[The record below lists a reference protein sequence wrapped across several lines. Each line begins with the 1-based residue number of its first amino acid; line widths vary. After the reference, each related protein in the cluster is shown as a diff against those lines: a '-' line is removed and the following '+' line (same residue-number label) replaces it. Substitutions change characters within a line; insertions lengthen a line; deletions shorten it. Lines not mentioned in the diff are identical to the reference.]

1 MSYLYIISDCSLGRE
16 NSVTKR
22 RVGTGFAVGSGF
34 MFAISLGAQVM
45 IR

>member
-16 NSVTKR
+16 NSVTQQ
-22 RVGTGFAVGSGF
+22 RVGTGFAVVSGL
-34 MFAISLGAQVM
+34 MFALSLSAQVM